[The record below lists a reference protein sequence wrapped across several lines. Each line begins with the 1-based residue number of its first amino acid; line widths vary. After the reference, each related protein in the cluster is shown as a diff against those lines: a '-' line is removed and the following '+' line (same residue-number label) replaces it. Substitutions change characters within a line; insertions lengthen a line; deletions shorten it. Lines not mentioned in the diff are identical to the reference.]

1 MNYQI
6 TDIQTH
12 NIEVALINAA
22 TQVQH
27 LQNMLTVATGQQY
40 NGKATEVCLEQLQ
53 NAQRILDKLQTI
65 PFIDLEA
72 DTQKSK

>member
-6 TDIQTH
+6 TDIQVMNLET
-12 NIEVALINAA
+12 ALINAA

-27 LQNMLTVATGQQY
+27 LQNLIQIASGSPHGIEST
-40 NGKATEVCLEQLQ
+40 NVCLGNLQ

-65 PFIDLEA
+65 PFIDLDS
-72 DTQKSK
+72 DTQTSK

>member
-6 TDIQTH
+6 TDIQIM
-12 NIEVALINAA
+12 NIETALINAA
-22 TQVQH
+22 TVVQH
-27 LQNMLTVATGQQY
+27 LQNMLSIATGEQH
-40 NGKATEVCLEQLQ
+40 GKESSDIALSQLQ

>member
-27 LQNMLTVATGQQY
+27 LTNMLIIATGQQY
-40 NGKATEVCLEQLQ
+40 NRKETEVCLEQLQ
-53 NAQRILDKLQTI
+53 NAQRVLDALQPI

-72 DTQKSK
+72 DTQTSK

>member
-6 TDIQTH
+6 TDIQVH
-12 NIEVALINAA
+12 NIEVALMNAA

-27 LQNMLTVATGQQY
+27 LQTMLTVATGQQY
-40 NGKATEVCLEQLQ
+40 NTSTTNLCLEHLQ
-53 NAQRILDKLQTI
+53 NAQRILDKLKI
-65 PFIDLEA
+65 RHFIDLEA

>member
-6 TDIQTH
+6 TDIQIH

-27 LQNMLTVATGQQY
+27 LTNMLIIATGQDY
-40 NGKATEVCLEQLQ
+40 NRPATTVCLEQLQ

-72 DTQKSK
+72 DTQK

>member
-6 TDIQTH
+6 TDIQVM
-12 NIEVALINAA
+12 NIETALINAA

-27 LQNMLTVATGQQY
+27 LQNLIQIATGHY
-40 NGKATEVCLEQLQ
+40 HGIESTNVCLTNLQ
-53 NAQRILDKLQTI
+53 NAQRHLDSLQAI
-65 PFIDLEA
+65 PFIDIES

>member
-6 TDIQTH
+6 TDIQVMNLET
-12 NIEVALINAA
+12 ALINAA

-27 LQNMLTVATGQQY
+27 LQNLIQIASGSPHGIEST
-40 NGKATEVCLEQLQ
+40 NVCLTNLQ

-72 DTQKSK
+72 DTQTA

>member
-72 DTQKSK
+72 DTQTTK

>member
-6 TDIQTH
+6 TDIQVMNLET
-12 NIEVALINAA
+12 ALINAA
-22 TQVQH
+22 TVIPH
-27 LQNMLTVATGQQY
+27 LQNLITMATGEQH
-40 NGKATEVCLEQLQ
+40 GKESAEIALTNLQ

-72 DTQKSK
+72 DTQTSK